1 MIYIYAYILNLIYSS
16 QKNKEFLT
24 ITIHGMKADSSLNAY
39 VTFLLEKMM
48 QQYSGIINQLS
59 EITDQW
65 IANNFREAFKK
76 LSTKMGYKG
85 LACRTTPRYF

>member
-1 MIYIYAYILNLIYSS
+1 
-16 QKNKEFLT
+16 
-24 ITIHGMKADSSLNAY
+24 MKADSSLNAY

-76 LSTKMGYKG
+76 LSTRTDYKG